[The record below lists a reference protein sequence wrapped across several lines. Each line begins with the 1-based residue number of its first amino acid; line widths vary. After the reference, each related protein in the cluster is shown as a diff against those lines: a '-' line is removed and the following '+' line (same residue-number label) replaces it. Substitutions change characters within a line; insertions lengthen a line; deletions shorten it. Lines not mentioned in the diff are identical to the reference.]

1 MLVDRKQEWN
11 QYSPPESPK
20 STSPKRRRLSKPDKG
35 FGKKCLKLVV
45 VAIAAAMMITVQ
57 SEAMVRAGY
66 DLVQMKKEAAKVEK
80 ENDAL
85 RLEIAKLKS
94 PQRIVRIASSEL
106 GMVKPQTAY
115 FAVTKPAE
123 VHSTGGNAGTAAKGS
138 LDSVAQANG
147 KH

>member
-1 MLVDRKQEWN
+1 MLVDRKQEWT

-20 STSPKRRRLSKPDKG
+20 SASEKQRRLSKPDKG
-35 FGKKCLKLVV
+35 FSQKCLKLVA

-80 ENDAL
+80 DNDAL

-94 PQRIVRIASSEL
+94 PQRIVRIASNEL

-115 FAVTKPAE
+115 FATAKATE
-123 VHSTGGNAGTAAKGS
+123 VHSSGGNSGTTAKNA
-138 LDSVAQANG
+138 LESVAQANG